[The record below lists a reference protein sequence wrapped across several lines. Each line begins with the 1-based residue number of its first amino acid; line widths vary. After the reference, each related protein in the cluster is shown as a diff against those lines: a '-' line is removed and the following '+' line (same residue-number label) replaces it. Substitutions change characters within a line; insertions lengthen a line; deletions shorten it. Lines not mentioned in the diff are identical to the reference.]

1 MSLHGLL
8 DAVVKDAALA
18 EAVKAA
24 TDGNRMHVDLVGPPA
39 ARPFAVAALAR
50 DADRPVLAVTAT
62 GREAEDLAG
71 ALRSL
76 LPPDAVVEY
85 PSWETLP
92 HERLSPRSDTVGR
105 RLAVL
110 RRLAH
115 PTPDDSETGRVS
127 VVVAP
132 VRSVLQPQVKGL
144 GDLEPVALRTG
155 VQADLDEVVDALAAA
170 AYARVE
176 LVEKRGEFAVRGGIL
191 DVFPPTEEHPL
202 RIEFWGDDVEEI
214 RYFKVADQRSLE
226 VAEHGLWAPPCRELL
241 LTDDVRRRAAAL
253 AELHPELGELLGKI
267 AEGIAVEGMESLA
280 PVLVDDMELL
290 LDVLPAGAMAVV
302 CDPERVRTRAADL
315 VATSQ
320 EFLRASWAA
329 TAESWRAGEARS
341 VEGGGGRRAG
351 GGDAPIDVGAAS
363 LWSLADVRDRAREL
377 GMMWWSVSPF
387 AAGDDLAALDGD
399 TLKLGMHAP
408 ETYRGDTAKALAD
421 TKGWLADGWRAV
433 FVTEGHGPAS
443 RTVEV
448 LGGEGIAA
456 RLDVDLRRLSPSVVH
471 VACGSIEYGF
481 VDPALKL
488 AVLTET
494 DLSGQKAAGRDGARM
509 PARRRKTIDP
519 LTLEPGDYIVH
530 EQHGVGRYIEMV
542 QRTVQGAT
550 REYLVVEYAPAK
562 RGQPGDRL
570 YIPTDQLEQITK
582 YVGGEAP
589 TLHRLGGADWTK
601 TKARA
606 KKAVKEIAAD
616 LIKLYSARM
625 AAPGHAFGPDT
636 PWQRE
641 LEDAFPYAETPDQ
654 LTTIAEVK
662 DDMEKSVPMDRLI
675 CGDVGYGKTEIAVR
689 AAFKAVQDGKQVAVL
704 VPTTLLVQQHFS
716 TFGERYAQ
724 FPVNVRALSRFQT
737 DTEAKAVLEG
747 LRDGSVDV
755 VIGTHRLFSAET
767 KFKDLGLVIV
777 DEEQRFGVEH
787 KEQLKKLRANVDVLT
802 MSATPIPRTLE
813 MAVTGIREMS
823 TITTPPEERH
833 PVLTFVG
840 PYEEKQIGAA
850 IRREL
855 LREGQVFYI
864 HNRVESIDR
873 AAARLRQ
880 IVPEARIATAH
891 GQMSEQTL
899 EQVVVDFWE
908 KKYDV
913 LVSTTIVESGIDI
926 SNANTL
932 IVERGDN
939 FGLSQLHQLRG
950 RVGRGRER
958 GYAYFLYPPEK
969 PLTETAHERLATIA
983 QHTEMG
989 AGMYVAMKDLEIRG
1003 AGNLLGGEQ
1012 SGHIAGVGFDLY
1024 VRMVGEAVADYRASL
1039 EGGVEEEPPLEVKI
1053 ELPVD
1058 AHVPHDYAPGERLR
1072 LQAYRAI
1079 ASITTQ
1085 EDITSVREELVD
1097 RYGKLPEPVENLLLV
1112 AGLRMLARACGVGEI
1127 VLQGTTV
1134 RFAPVELRESQEL
1147 RVKRLYPGTVIKPA
1161 VRQVLVP
1168 RPKTAKVGG
1177 KPLVGRE
1184 LLGWV
1189 GEFLTSVLGS

>member
-8 DAVVKDAALA
+8 DAVVRDPALS

-24 TDGNRMHVDLVGPPA
+24 GEGHRAHVDLVGPPA
-39 ARPFAVAALAR
+39 ARPFAVAALTRAKGGGDEGAAPR
-50 DADRPVLAVTAT
+50 TVLAVTAT
-62 GREAEDLAG
+62 GREAEDLAA
-71 ALRSL
+71 ALRTL
-76 LPPDAVVEY
+76 LPPDGVAEF

-105 RLAVL
+105 RLAIL

-115 PTPDDSETGRVS
+115 PRADDPETGPVS
-127 VVVAP
+127 VIVAP

-155 VQADLDEVVDALAAA
+155 QTTDLGEVVEALAAA

-202 RIEFWGDDVEEI
+202 RVEFWGDDVEEI

-226 VAEHGLWAPPCRELL
+226 VADHGLWAPPCRELL
-241 LTDDVRRRAAAL
+241 LTDDVRERAAVL
-253 AELHPELGELLGKI
+253 AERHPELGELLGKI

-280 PVLVDDMELL
+280 PVLVDEMELL
-290 LDVLPAGAMAVV
+290 LDVLPAGAMTVV

-320 EFLRASWAA
+320 EFLQASWAA
-329 TAESWRAGEARS
+329 S
-341 VEGGGGRRAG
+341 AG
-351 GGDAPIDVGAAS
+351 GGEAPIDVGAAS
-363 LWSLADVRDRAREL
+363 LWGIADVRQRAREL
-377 GMMWWSVSPF
+377 GMMWWTVSPF
-387 AAGDDLAALDGD
+387 AADEELTLEESD

-408 ETYRGDTAKALAD
+408 ETYRGDTARALAD
-421 TKGWLADGWRAV
+421 TKQWLSDGWRTV
-433 FVTEGHGPAS
+433 YVTEGHGPAS

-456 RLDVDLRRLSPSVVH
+456 RLDQHLEEITPSVVH
-471 VACGSIEYGF
+471 VSCGSIDHGF
-481 VDPALKL
+481 VAPELRL

-494 DLSGQKAAGRDGARM
+494 DLTGQKAAGREGVRM

-519 LTLEPGDYIVH
+519 LTLEAGDHIVH

-550 REYLVVEYAPAK
+550 REYLVVEYAAAK

-625 AAPGHAFGPDT
+625 AAPGHAFAPDT

-654 LTTIAEVK
+654 LTTIGEVK
-662 DDMEKSVPMDRLI
+662 EDMEKTVPMDRLI

-704 VPTTLLVQQHFS
+704 VPTTLLVQQHMS
-716 TFGERYAQ
+716 TFSERYAQ
-724 FPVNVRALSRFQT
+724 FPVTIKALSRFQSET
-737 DTEAKAVLEG
+737 ASKATLEG
-747 LRDGSVDV
+747 LRDGSVDL
-755 VIGTHRLFSAET
+755 VIGTHRLFSSET

-840 PYEEKQIGAA
+840 PYEERQIGAA
-850 IRREL
+850 LRREL

-873 AAARLRQ
+873 AASRLRA

-891 GQMSEQTL
+891 GQMSEQAL

-908 KKYDV
+908 KKFDV

-950 RVGRGRER
+950 RVGRGRDR

-1079 ASITTQ
+1079 ASASS
-1085 EDITSVREELVD
+1085 EADIRAVREELTD

-1112 AGLRMLARACGVGEI
+1112 AGLRMLARSCGVGEI
-1127 VLQGTTV
+1127 VLQGNNI
-1134 RFAPVELRESQEL
+1134 RFAPVSDLRESQEL
-1147 RVKRLYPGTVIKPA
+1147 RLKRLYPRTVMKATAQQI
-1161 VRQVLVP
+1161 LVP
-1168 RPKTAKVGG
+1168 RPTSGKIGG
-1177 KPLVGRE
+1177 KPVVGRE
-1184 LLGWV
+1184 LLAWT
-1189 GEFLTSVLGS
+1189 GEFLTTILGS

>member
-8 DAVVKDAALA
+8 DAVVNDPALA

-24 TDGNRMHVDLVGPPA
+24 GDGNRPHVDLVGPPA
-39 ARPFAVAALAR
+39 ARPFTIAALAR
-50 DADRPVLAVTAT
+50 NAGRPVLAVTAT
-62 GREAEDLAG
+62 GREAEDLAA

-76 LPPDAVVEY
+76 LPADAVVEY
-85 PSWETLP
+85 PAWETLP

-110 RRLAH
+110 RRLSH
-115 PTPDDSETGRVS
+115 PSGDDPAAGPVS

-132 VRSVLQPQVKGL
+132 IRSVLQPQVKGL
-144 GDLEPVALRTG
+144 GDLEPVSLRSG
-155 VQADLDEVVDALAAA
+155 QAADLEVVVDALAAA

-202 RIEFWGDDVEEI
+202 RVEFWGDDVEEI

-226 VAEHGLWAPPCRELL
+226 VSEHGLWAPPCRELL
-241 LTDDVRRRAAAL
+241 LTDDVRERAAAL
-253 AELHPELGELLGKI
+253 AEEHPELGELLGKI

-320 EFLRASWAA
+320 EFLQASWAA
-329 TAESWRAGEARS
+329 T
-341 VEGGGGRRAG
+341 AG
-351 GGDAPIDVGAAS
+351 GGDAPIDVNAAS
-363 LWSLADVRDRAREL
+363 LWSIADVRDRAREL

-387 AAGDDLAALDGD
+387 AAGEDLDGD
-399 TLKLGMHAP
+399 TLTLGMHAP
-408 ETYRGDTAKALAD
+408 ETYRGDTARALAD
-421 TKGWLADGWRAV
+421 TKGWVADGWRTV
-433 FVTEGHGPAS
+433 FLTEGHGPAS
-443 RTVEV
+443 RTAEV
-448 LGGEGIAA
+448 LAGEGIPA
-456 RLDVDLRRLSPSVVH
+456 RLDADLPELTPAVVH
-471 VACGSIEYGF
+471 VSCASLDSGF
-481 VDPALKL
+481 VDPALKV
-488 AVLTET
+488 AVLTEA
-494 DLSGQKAAGRDGARM
+494 DLTGQKSASKDLGRM
-509 PARRRKTIDP
+509 PVRRRKTIDP
-519 LTLEPGDYIVH
+519 LTLQAGDYIVH
-530 EQHGVGRYIEMV
+530 EQHGVGRYLEMV

-550 REYLVVEYAPAK
+550 REYLLVEYAPAK

-570 YIPTDQLEQITK
+570 YIPTDQLEQVTK

-625 AAPGHAFGPDT
+625 AAPGHSFAPDT

-662 DDMEKSVPMDRLI
+662 EDMEKSVPMDRLV

-704 VPTTLLVQQHFS
+704 VPTTLLVQQHFG
-716 TFGERYAQ
+716 TFSERYSQ
-724 FPVNVRALSRFQT
+724 FPVSVKALSRFQT

-747 LRDGSVDV
+747 LREGSVDI
-755 VIGTHRLFSAET
+755 VIGTHRLFSSET

-840 PYEEKQIGAA
+840 PYDQKQIGAA

-873 AAARLRQ
+873 AAARLRE

-891 GQMSEQTL
+891 GQMGESQL

-908 KKYDV
+908 KKFDV

-950 RVGRGRER
+950 RVGRSRER

-1024 VRMVGEAVADYRASL
+1024 IRMVGEAVADYRASV
-1039 EGGVEEEPPLEVKI
+1039 EGGGEEAEAPLEVKI

-1079 ASITTQ
+1079 ASANSE
-1085 EDITSVREELVD
+1085 EDIKAVREELTD

-1112 AGLRMLARACGVGEI
+1112 AGLRMLARACGVSDI
-1127 VLQGTTV
+1127 TLQGPNV
-1134 RFAPVELRESQEL
+1134 RFGPVDLRESQEL
-1147 RVKRLYPGTVIKPA
+1147 RLKRLYPRTVMKPA
-1161 VRQVLVP
+1161 AQQILVP
-1168 RPKTAKVGG
+1168 RPATRPIGG

-1184 LLGWV
+1184 LLAWT
-1189 GEFLTSVLGS
+1189 GEFLTTILG

>member
-8 DAVVKDAALA
+8 DAVVRDPALA

-24 TDGNRMHVDLVGPPA
+24 TDGNRMHIDLVGPPA

-50 DADRPVLAVTAT
+50 ETGRTVLAVTAT
-62 GREAEDLAG
+62 GREAEDLAA
-71 ALRSL
+71 ALRTL
-76 LPPDAVVEY
+76 LPEEGIVDY

-92 HERLSPRSDTVGR
+92 HERLSPRSDTMGR

-115 PTPDDSETGRVS
+115 PRADDPSAGPVS
-127 VVVAP
+127 VIVAP

-155 VQADLDEVVDALAAA
+155 QSADLGDVTAALAAA
-170 AYARVE
+170 AYSRVE

-202 RIEFWGDDVEEI
+202 RVEFWGDDVEEI

-241 LTDDVRRRAAAL
+241 LTDSVRERAAAL
-253 AELHPELGELLGKI
+253 AEAHPELGELLGKL

-290 LDVLPAGAMAVV
+290 LDVLPKGSMALV

-320 EFLRASWAA
+320 EFLQASWAA
-329 TAESWRAGEARS
+329 T
-341 VEGGGGRRAG
+341 AG

-363 LWSLADVRDRAREL
+363 LRGIADVREHAREL
-377 GMMWWSVSPF
+377 DMLWWSVAPF
-387 AAGDDLAALDGD
+387 AADEELSDD

-408 ETYRGDTAKALAD
+408 EAYRGDTARALAD
-421 TKGWLADGWRAV
+421 TKGWLADGWRTV
-433 FVTEGHGPAS
+433 YVTEGHGPAA

-448 LGGEGIAA
+448 LGSEGIPA
-456 RLDVDLRRLSPSVVH
+456 RLEADLAEIGPSVVH
-471 VACGSIEYGF
+471 VACGSIDYGF
-481 VDPALKL
+481 VDPGLKL

-494 DLSGQKAAGRDGARM
+494 DLTGQRTATKELGRM

-519 LTLEPGDYIVH
+519 LTLQAGDFIVH

-550 REYLVVEYAPAK
+550 REYLLVEYAPAK

-570 YIPTDQLEQITK
+570 YIPTDQLEQVTK

-625 AAPGHAFGPDT
+625 AAPGHTFGPDT

-641 LEDAFPYAETPDQ
+641 LEDAFPYVETPDQ
-654 LTTIAEVK
+654 LSTIAEVK
-662 DDMEKSVPMDRLI
+662 EDMEKSIPMDRLV

-704 VPTTLLVQQHFS
+704 VPTTLLVQQHFG
-716 TFGERYAQ
+716 TFSERYAQ
-724 FPVNVRALSRFQT
+724 FPVVVKALSRFQS
-737 DTEAKAVLEG
+737 DTEAKATLEG
-747 LRDGSVDV
+747 LREGSVDL

-840 PYEEKQIGAA
+840 PYEQKQIGAA

-873 AAARLRQ
+873 AAAKLRE

-891 GQMSEQTL
+891 GQMGESAL

-908 KKYDV
+908 KKFDV

-950 RVGRGRER
+950 RVGRGRDR

-1024 VRMVGEAVADYRASL
+1024 IRMVGEAVADYRAAVD
-1039 EGGVEEEPPLEVKI
+1039 GQVEEEPPLEVKI

-1079 ASITTQ
+1079 ASANS
-1085 EDITSVREELVD
+1085 EDDIRAVREELTD

-1112 AGLRMLARACGVGEI
+1112 AGLRMLARACGVADITLAGPNI
-1127 VLQGTTV
+1127 
-1134 RFAPVELRESQEL
+1134 RFGPVELRESQEL
-1147 RVKRLYPGTVIKPA
+1147 RLKRLYPRTVLKPA
-1161 VRQVLVP
+1161 THQILVP
-1168 RPKTAKVGG
+1168 RPTTGQIGG
-1177 KPLVGRE
+1177 KPVVGRE
-1184 LLGWV
+1184 LLAWT
-1189 GEFLTSVLGS
+1189 GEFLTTILGS

>member
-1 MSLHGLL
+1 MSLTGLL
-8 DAVVKDAALA
+8 DAVVRDPALA
-18 EAVKAA
+18 EALQAA
-24 TDGNRMHVDLVGPPA
+24 TDGNRPHVDLVGPPA
-39 ARPFAVAALAR
+39 ARPLAVAALAR
-50 DADRPVLAVTAT
+50 EAGRPVLAVTAT
-62 GREAEDLAG
+62 GREAEDLA
-71 ALRSL
+71 ATLRSL
-76 LPPDAVVEY
+76 VPAGEDNSVVEF

-115 PTPDDSETGRVS
+115 PRQDDPTAGPVS

-132 VRSVLQPQVKGL
+132 IRSVLQPQVKGL
-144 GDLEPVALRTG
+144 GDLEPVSLRTG
-155 VQADLDEVVDALAAA
+155 QSADLEEIVDGLAAA

-202 RIEFWGDDVEEI
+202 RVEFWGDDVEEI

-241 LTDDVRRRAAAL
+241 LTDEVRQRAAAL
-253 AELHPELGELLGKI
+253 AEQHPELGELLGKI

-290 LDVLPAGAMAVV
+290 LDVLPAGSMTVV

-320 EFLRASWAA
+320 EFLQASWAA
-329 TAESWRAGEARS
+329 S
-341 VEGGGGRRAG
+341 AG
-351 GGDAPIDVGAAS
+351 GGAAPIDVGAAS
-363 LWSLADVRDRAREL
+363 LWGLADVRDRAREL

-387 AAGDDLAALDGD
+387 AADEELLTGGD

-408 ETYRGDTAKALAD
+408 DTYRGDTQRALAD
-421 TKGWLADGWRAV
+421 TKQWVADGWRTL
-433 FVTEGHGPAS
+433 FLTEGHGPAA

-448 LGGEGIAA
+448 LGGEGIPA
-456 RLDVDLRRLSPSVVH
+456 RLDADLAEISPSLVH
-471 VACGSIEYGF
+471 VSCSSLDNGF
-481 VDPALKL
+481 VDPSLKL

-494 DLSGQKAAGRDGARM
+494 DLSGQKAAGKDGARM

-519 LTLEPGDYIVH
+519 LTLEAGDFIVH

-550 REYLVVEYAPAK
+550 REYLLVEYAPAK

-570 YIPTDQLEQITK
+570 YIPTDQLEQVTK

-625 AAPGHAFGPDT
+625 AAPGHTFGPDT

-662 DDMEKSVPMDRLI
+662 EDMQKSVPMDRLI

-704 VPTTLLVQQHFS
+704 VPTTLLVQQHFG
-716 TFGERYAQ
+716 TFSERYGQ

-747 LRDGSVDV
+747 LRDGSVDL
-755 VIGTHRLFSAET
+755 VIGTHRLFSSET

-840 PYEEKQIGAA
+840 PYEQKQIGAA

-873 AAARLRQ
+873 AAARLRE
-880 IVPEARIATAH
+880 IVPEARIQTAH
-891 GQMSEQTL
+891 GQMGESAL

-908 KKYDV
+908 KKFDV

-1079 ASITTQ
+1079 ASASSE
-1085 EDITSVREELVD
+1085 EDIAAVREELVD

-1112 AGLRMLARACGVGEI
+1112 AGLRMLARSCGVSDI
-1127 VLQGTTV
+1127 TLQGSNV
-1134 RFAPVELRESQEL
+1134 RFGPVELRESQEL
-1147 RVKRLYPGTVIKPA
+1147 RLKRLYPRTVLKPA
-1161 VRQVLVP
+1161 TRQILVP
-1168 RPKTAKVGG
+1168 RPATGKIGG

-1184 LLGWV
+1184 LLSWV
-1189 GEFLTSVLGS
+1189 GEFLATVLGS

>member
-8 DAVVKDAALA
+8 DAVVEDPALA
-18 EAVKAA
+18 EAVTAA
-24 TDGNRMHVDLVGPPA
+24 RAGTRRQVDLVGPPA
-39 ARPFAVAALAR
+39 ARALSVAALAR
-50 DADRPVLAVTAT
+50 GAGRTVLAVTAT
-62 GREAEDLAG
+62 GREAEDLAA

-76 LPPDAVVEY
+76 LPPDGVVEY

-92 HERLSPRSDTVGR
+92 HERLSPRADTVGR

-115 PTPDDSETGRVS
+115 PSADDPGAGPVS

-132 VRSVLQPQVKGL
+132 IRSVLQPQVAGL
-144 GDLEPVALRTG
+144 GDLEPVSLRG
-155 VQADLDEVVDALAAA
+155 GQSVQLERVTAALAAA
-170 AYARVE
+170 AYQRVE

-202 RIEFWGDDVEEI
+202 RVELWGDEIEEI

-226 VAEHGLWAPPCRELL
+226 IAEHGLWAPPCRELL
-241 LTDDVRRRAAAL
+241 LTDAVRERAAVL
-253 AELHPELGELLGKI
+253 AEEHPELGELLGKI

-320 EFLRASWAA
+320 EFLMASWAA
-329 TAESWRAGEARS
+329 S
-341 VEGGGGRRAG
+341 AG

-363 LWSLADVRDRAREL
+363 LRGIAEVREHAAEL
-377 GMMWWSVSPF
+377 GMPWWTVSPF
-387 AAGDDLAALDGD
+387 SADATAEDDSVRLGLRAA
-399 TLKLGMHAP
+399 
-408 ETYRGDTAKALAD
+408 ESYRGDTARALAD
-421 TKGWLADGWRAV
+421 TKGWLADGWRV
-433 FVTEGHGPAS
+433 VYLTEGQGPAS
-443 RTVEV
+443 RTAEV
-448 LGGEGIAA
+448 LSGEGIAA
-456 RLDVDLRRLSPSVVH
+456 RLAARGLPGEIAPALVH
-471 VACGSIEYGF
+471 VACGAIEHGF
-481 VDPALKL
+481 TDPALRL

-494 DLSGQKAAGRDGARM
+494 DLTGQKAAGRDGARM
-509 PARRRKTIDP
+509 PARRRKTLDP
-519 LTLEPGDYIVH
+519 LTLEAGDYIVH

-550 REYLVVEYAPAK
+550 REYLLVEYAPAK

-570 YIPTDQLEQITK
+570 FVPTDQLEQVTK

-654 LTTIAEVK
+654 LTTIGEVK
-662 DDMEKSVPMDRLI
+662 EDMEKSVPMDRLI

-689 AAFKAVQDGKQVAVL
+689 AAFKAVQEGKQVAVL
-704 VPTTLLVQQHFS
+704 VPTTLLVQQHFG
-716 TFGERYAQ
+716 TFSERYAQ
-724 FPVNVRALSRFQT
+724 FPVAVRALSRFQSES
-737 DTEAKAVLEG
+737 DSKAVLEG
-747 LRDGSVDV
+747 LREGSVDV
-755 VIGTHRLFSAET
+755 VIGTHRLFSSEV

-850 IRREL
+850 LRREL

-873 AAARLRQ
+873 AAARLRA

-891 GQMSEQTL
+891 GQMSESAL

-908 KKYDV
+908 KKFDV

-932 IVERGDN
+932 IVERGDT

-958 GYAYFLYPPEK
+958 GYAYFLYPPER

-1024 VRMVGEAVADYRASL
+1024 VRMVGEAVADYRATL
-1039 EGGVEEEPPLEVKI
+1039 EAGGGEPEEAPLEVKI

-1072 LQAYRAI
+1072 LQAYRSI
-1079 ASITTQ
+1079 AAATTE
-1085 EDITSVREELVD
+1085 EDIAAVREELTD
-1097 RYGKLPEPVENLLLV
+1097 RYGPLPEPVENLLLV
-1112 AGLRMLARACGVGEI
+1112 AGLRMLARSCGVGDI
-1127 VLQGTTV
+1127 TLQGNKI
-1134 RFAPVELRESQEL
+1134 RFSPVELRESQEL
-1147 RVKRLYPGTVIKPA
+1147 RLTRVYPGSVVKRAAG
-1161 VRQVLVP
+1161 QVLVP
-1168 RPKTAKVGG
+1168 RPATARVGG
-1177 KPLVGRE
+1177 KPLTGRQ
-1184 LLGWV
+1184 LLAWT
-1189 GEFLTSVLGS
+1189 GEFLTTIPGS

>member
-8 DAVVKDAALA
+8 DAVVRDPALA

-24 TDGNRMHVDLVGPPA
+24 TEGHRPHIDLVGPPA

-50 DADRPVLAVTAT
+50 EAGRPVLAVTAT
-62 GREAEDLAG
+62 GREAEDLAA

-76 LPPDAVVEY
+76 LDPDTVVEY

-115 PTPDDSETGRVS
+115 PAKDDPTAGPVS

-144 GDLEPVALRTG
+144 GELEPVALRSG
-155 VQADLDEVVDALAAA
+155 ESADLNGITEALAAA

-202 RIEFWGDDVEEI
+202 RVEFWGDDVEEI

-241 LTDDVRRRAAAL
+241 LTPEVRERAAAL

-290 LDVLPAGAMAVV
+290 LDVLPAGSMALV

-320 EFLRASWAA
+320 EFLQASWAA
-329 TAESWRAGEARS
+329 SADGGE
-341 VEGGGGRRAG
+341 
-351 GGDAPIDVGAAS
+351 APIDVGAAS
-363 LWSLADVRDRAREL
+363 LRGIADIREHAREL

-387 AAGDDLAALDGD
+387 AVDEELEDASGEAI
-399 TLKLGMHAP
+399 TLGMHAP
-408 ETYRGDTAKALAD
+408 ESYRGDTARALAD
-421 TKGWLADGWRAV
+421 TKGWLADGWRTV
-433 FVTEGHGPAS
+433 FVTEGHGTAA

-448 LGGEGIAA
+448 LGGEGIPA
-456 RLDVDLRRLSPSVVH
+456 RLDTPGARTARGLEEIGPSVVH
-471 VACGSIEYGF
+471 VACGSIDYGF
-481 VDPALKL
+481 VDPDLKL

-494 DLSGQKAAGRDGARM
+494 DLSGQKAAGKDGARM
-509 PARRRKTIDP
+509 PAKRRKTIDP
-519 LTLEPGDYIVH
+519 LTLETGDYIVH
-530 EQHGVGRYIEMV
+530 EQHGVGRYVEMV

-550 REYLVVEYAPAK
+550 REYLLVEYAPAK

-570 YIPTDQLEQITK
+570 YIPTDQLEQVTK

-641 LEDAFPYAETPDQ
+641 LEDAFPYVETPDQ
-654 LTTIAEVK
+654 LSTIAEVK
-662 DDMEKSVPMDRLI
+662 EDMEKTVPMDRLI

-704 VPTTLLVQQHFS
+704 VPTTLLVQQHFG
-716 TFGERYAQ
+716 TFSERYSQ
-724 FPVNVRALSRFQT
+724 FPVAVKALSRFQS
-737 DTEAKAVLEG
+737 DAEAKATLQG
-747 LRDGSVDV
+747 LREGAVDI
-755 VIGTHRLFSAET
+755 VIGTHRLFSSET
-767 KFKDLGLVIV
+767 RFKDLGLVIV

-840 PYEEKQIGAA
+840 PYEQKQIGAA
-850 IRREL
+850 VRREL

-873 AAARLRQ
+873 AAARLRE

-891 GQMSEQTL
+891 GQMGESAL

-908 KKYDV
+908 KRFDV

-1024 VRMVGEAVADYRASL
+1024 VRMVGEAVADYRASI
-1039 EGGVEEEPPLEVKI
+1039 EGGVEEAPPLEVKI

-1058 AHVPHDYAPGERLR
+1058 AHVPHEYAPGERLR

-1079 ASITTQ
+1079 ASANT
-1085 EDITSVREELVD
+1085 EADIAAVREELTD

-1112 AGLRMLARACGVGEI
+1112 AGLRMLSRACGVGEI
-1127 VLQGTTV
+1127 VLQGANI

-1147 RVKRLYPGTVIKPA
+1147 RLKRLYPRTVIKAPA
-1161 VRQVLVP
+1161 HQILVP
-1168 RPKTAKVGG
+1168 RPTSGKIGG
-1177 KPLVGRE
+1177 KPVVGRE
-1184 LLGWV
+1184 LLAWT
-1189 GEFLTSVLGS
+1189 GEFLATILGS

>member
-8 DAVVKDAALA
+8 DAVVRDPALA

-24 TDGNRMHVDLVGPPA
+24 TEGHRPHIDLVGPPA

-50 DADRPVLAVTAT
+50 EAGRPVLAVTAT
-62 GREAEDLAG
+62 GREAEDLAA

-76 LPPDAVVEY
+76 LDPDTVVEY

-115 PTPDDSETGRVS
+115 PAKDDPTAGPVS

-144 GDLEPVALRTG
+144 GELEPVALRSG
-155 VQADLDEVVDALAAA
+155 ESADLNGITEALAAA

-202 RIEFWGDDVEEI
+202 RVEFWGDDVEEI

-241 LTDDVRRRAAAL
+241 LTPEVRERAAAL

-290 LDVLPAGAMAVV
+290 LDVLPAGSMALV

-320 EFLRASWAA
+320 EFLQASWAA
-329 TAESWRAGEARS
+329 SADGGE
-341 VEGGGGRRAG
+341 
-351 GGDAPIDVGAAS
+351 APIDVGAAS
-363 LWSLADVRDRAREL
+363 LRGIADIREHAREL

-387 AAGDDLAALDGD
+387 AVDEELEDASGEAI
-399 TLKLGMHAP
+399 TLGMHAP
-408 ETYRGDTAKALAD
+408 ESYRGDTARALAD
-421 TKGWLADGWRAV
+421 TKGWLADGWRTV
-433 FVTEGHGPAS
+433 FVTEGHGTAA

-448 LGGEGIAA
+448 LGGEGIPA
-456 RLDVDLRRLSPSVVH
+456 RLDTPGARTARGLEEIGPSVVH
-471 VACGSIEYGF
+471 VACGSIDYGF
-481 VDPALKL
+481 VDPDLKL

-494 DLSGQKAAGRDGARM
+494 DLSGQKAAGKDGARM
-509 PARRRKTIDP
+509 PAKRRKTIDP
-519 LTLEPGDYIVH
+519 LTLETGDYIVH
-530 EQHGVGRYIEMV
+530 EQHGVGRYVEMV

-550 REYLVVEYAPAK
+550 REYLLVEYAPAK

-570 YIPTDQLEQITK
+570 YIPTDQLEQVTK

-641 LEDAFPYAETPDQ
+641 LEDAFPYVETPDQ
-654 LTTIAEVK
+654 LSTIAEVK
-662 DDMEKSVPMDRLI
+662 EDMEKTVPMDRLI

-704 VPTTLLVQQHFS
+704 VPTTLLVQQHFG
-716 TFGERYAQ
+716 TFSERYSQ
-724 FPVNVRALSRFQT
+724 FPVAVKALSRFQS
-737 DTEAKAVLEG
+737 DAEAKATLQG
-747 LRDGSVDV
+747 LREGAVDI
-755 VIGTHRLFSAET
+755 VIGTHRLFSSET
-767 KFKDLGLVIV
+767 RFKDLGLVIV

-840 PYEEKQIGAA
+840 PYEQKQIGAA
-850 IRREL
+850 VRREL

-873 AAARLRQ
+873 AAARLRE

-891 GQMSEQTL
+891 GQMGESAL

-908 KKYDV
+908 KRFDV

-1024 VRMVGEAVADYRASL
+1024 VRMVGEAVADYRASI
-1039 EGGVEEEPPLEVKI
+1039 EGGVEEAPPLEVKI

-1058 AHVPHDYAPGERLR
+1058 AHVPHEYAPGERLR

-1079 ASITTQ
+1079 ASANTE
-1085 EDITSVREELVD
+1085 EDIAAVREELTD

-1127 VLQGTTV
+1127 VLQGANI

-1147 RVKRLYPGTVIKPA
+1147 RLKRLYPRTVIKAPA
-1161 VRQVLVP
+1161 HQILVP
-1168 RPKTAKVGG
+1168 RPTSGKIGG
-1177 KPLVGRE
+1177 KPVVGRE
-1184 LLGWV
+1184 LLAWT
-1189 GEFLTSVLGS
+1189 GEFLATILGS

>member
-1 MSLHGLL
+1 MSLTGLL
-8 DAVVKDAALA
+8 DAVVRDPALA
-18 EAVKAA
+18 EALQAA
-24 TDGNRMHVDLVGPPA
+24 ADGNRPHVDLVGPPA
-39 ARPFAVAALAR
+39 ARPLAVAALAR
-50 DADRPVLAVTAT
+50 EAGRPVLAVTAT
-62 GREAEDLAG
+62 GREAEDLA
-71 ALRSL
+71 ATLRSL
-76 LPPDAVVEY
+76 VPAGEDNSVVEF

-115 PTPDDSETGRVS
+115 PRQDDPTAGPVS

-132 VRSVLQPQVKGL
+132 IRSVLQPQVKGL
-144 GDLEPVALRTG
+144 GDLDPVSLRTG
-155 VQADLDEVVDALAAA
+155 QSADLEEIVDGLAAA

-202 RIEFWGDDVEEI
+202 RVEFWGDDVEEI

-241 LTDDVRRRAAAL
+241 LTDEVRQRAAAL
-253 AELHPELGELLGKI
+253 AEQHPELGELLGKI

-280 PVLVDDMELL
+280 PVLVDEMELL
-290 LDVLPAGAMAVV
+290 LDVLPAGSMTVV

-320 EFLRASWAA
+320 EFLQASWAA
-329 TAESWRAGEARS
+329 S
-341 VEGGGGRRAG
+341 AG
-351 GGDAPIDVGAAS
+351 GGAAPIDVGAAS
-363 LWSLADVRDRAREL
+363 LWGLADVRDRAREL

-387 AAGDDLAALDGD
+387 AADEELATGGD

-408 ETYRGDTAKALAD
+408 DTYRGDTQRALAD
-421 TKGWLADGWRAV
+421 TKQWVADGWRTL
-433 FVTEGHGPAS
+433 FLTEGHGPAA

-448 LGGEGIAA
+448 LGGEGIPA
-456 RLDVDLRRLSPSVVH
+456 RLDADLAEISPSLVH
-471 VACGSIEYGF
+471 VSCSSLDNGF
-481 VDPALKL
+481 IDPSLKI

-494 DLSGQKAAGRDGARM
+494 DLSGQKAAGKDGARM

-519 LTLEPGDYIVH
+519 LTLEAGDFIVH

-550 REYLVVEYAPAK
+550 REYLLVEYAPAK

-570 YIPTDQLEQITK
+570 YIPTDQLEQVTK

-625 AAPGHAFGPDT
+625 AAPGHTFGPDT

-662 DDMEKSVPMDRLI
+662 EDMQKSVPMDRLI

-704 VPTTLLVQQHFS
+704 VPTTLLVQQHFG
-716 TFGERYAQ
+716 TFTERYGQ

-747 LRDGSVDV
+747 LRDGSVDL
-755 VIGTHRLFSAET
+755 VIGTHRLFSSET

-840 PYEEKQIGAA
+840 PYEQKQIGAA

-873 AAARLRQ
+873 AAARLRE
-880 IVPEARIATAH
+880 IVPEARIQTAH
-891 GQMSEQTL
+891 GQMGESQL

-908 KKYDV
+908 KKFDV

-1079 ASITTQ
+1079 ASASSE
-1085 EDITSVREELVD
+1085 EDIAAVREELVD

-1112 AGLRMLARACGVGEI
+1112 AGLRMLARSCGVSDI
-1127 VLQGTTV
+1127 TLQGSNI
-1134 RFAPVELRESQEL
+1134 RFGPVELRESQEL
-1147 RVKRLYPGTVIKPA
+1147 RLKRLYPRTVLKPA
-1161 VRQVLVP
+1161 TRQILVP
-1168 RPKTAKVGG
+1168 RPATGKIGG

-1184 LLGWV
+1184 LLSWV
-1189 GEFLTSVLGS
+1189 GEFLATVLGS

>member
-8 DAVVKDAALA
+8 DVVVRDPALS

-24 TDGNRMHVDLVGPPA
+24 ADGHRMHVDLVGPSA

-50 DADRPVLAVTAT
+50 ETGRTVLAVTAT
-62 GREAEDLAG
+62 GREAEDLAA
-71 ALRSL
+71 ALRTL
-76 LPPDAVVEY
+76 LPPDTVAEF

-115 PTPDDSETGRVS
+115 PRQDDPETGPVS
-127 VVVAP
+127 VIVAP

-144 GDLEPVALRTG
+144 GDLEPVALRSG
-155 VQADLDEVVDALAAA
+155 RSADLGEVVEALAAA
-170 AYARVE
+170 AYSRVE

-202 RIEFWGDDVEEI
+202 RVEFWGDDVEEI

-226 VAEHGLWAPPCRELL
+226 VAAHGLWAPPCRELL
-241 LTDDVRRRAAAL
+241 LTDEVRGRAAAL
-253 AELHPELGELLGKI
+253 AEAHPELGELLNKI

-290 LDVLPAGAMAVV
+290 IDVLPKGSMAVV
-302 CDPERVRTRAADL
+302 CDPERVRRRATDL

-320 EFLRASWAA
+320 EFLQASWAA
-329 TAESWRAGEARS
+329 TA
-341 VEGGGGRRAG
+341 GGGE
-351 GGDAPIDVGAAS
+351 APIDVGAAS
-363 LWSLADVRDRAREL
+363 LRGIADVRDRAREL
-377 GMMWWSVSPF
+377 DMMWWSVSPF
-387 AAGDDLAALDGD
+387 AADDELDED
-399 TLKLGMHAP
+399 TLKLRMRAP
-408 ETYRGDTAKALAD
+408 ESYRGDTARALAD
-421 TKGWLADGWRAV
+421 TKGWLAEGWRTV
-433 FVTEGHGPAS
+433 YVTEGQGPAA

-448 LGGEGIAA
+448 LGGEGIPA
-456 RLDVDLRRLSPSVVH
+456 RLDQHLAELTPSVVH
-471 VACGSIEYGF
+471 VSCGAVDQGF

-494 DLSGQKAAGRDGARM
+494 DLTGQRTATKDLGRM

-519 LTLEPGDYIVH
+519 LTLEAGDYIVH
-530 EQHGVGRYIEMV
+530 EQHGVGRYVEMV
-542 QRTVQGAT
+542 QRTVQNAT
-550 REYLVVEYAPAK
+550 REYLLVEYAPAK

-570 YIPTDQLEQITK
+570 YIPTDQLEQVTK

-601 TKARA
+601 TKQRA

-625 AAPGHAFGPDT
+625 AAPGHAFSPDT

-654 LTTIAEVK
+654 LSTIAEVK
-662 DDMEKSVPMDRLI
+662 EDMEKTVPMDRLV

-704 VPTTLLVQQHFS
+704 VPTTLLVQQHFG
-716 TFGERYAQ
+716 TFTERYAQ
-724 FPVNVRALSRFQT
+724 FPVNVRALSRFQSE
-737 DTEAKAVLEG
+737 TESKSTLEG
-747 LRDGSVDV
+747 LRDGSVDL

-767 KFKDLGLVIV
+767 RFKDLGLVIV

-840 PYEEKQIGAA
+840 PYDEKQIGAA
-850 IRREL
+850 VRREL

-873 AAARLRQ
+873 AAARLRE

-891 GQMSEQTL
+891 GQMGESAL

-908 KKYDV
+908 KKFDV

-950 RVGRGRER
+950 RVGRGRDR
-958 GYAYFLYPPEK
+958 GYSYFLYPPEK

-1024 VRMVGEAVADYRASL
+1024 IRMVGEAVADYRAAVDGST
-1039 EGGVEEEPPLEVKI
+1039 GEEPPLEVKI

-1072 LQAYRAI
+1072 LQAYRSI
-1079 ASITTQ
+1079 ASANT
-1085 EDITSVREELVD
+1085 EDDIRAVREELTD

-1127 VLQGTTV
+1127 VLQGANI

-1147 RVKRLYPGTVIKPA
+1147 RLKRLHPKTVIKPTA
-1161 VRQVLVP
+1161 HQLLVP
-1168 RPKTAKVGG
+1168 RPMAGRIGG
-1177 KPLVGRE
+1177 KPVVGRE
-1184 LLGWV
+1184 LLAWT
-1189 GEFLTSVLGS
+1189 GEFLTTILGS